1 MPEFV
6 ATLKTPRLPAPPS
19 SPIPGQLYYDTGLS
33 QLRWWDG
40 SSWQTATGGAGGADL
55 VYNGEY
61 PANTP
66 YTDGD
71 IVIQDGVPYLC
82 VQPTSSAPVPWEVTG
97 AGLTG
102 PQGPIGPQGVKG
114 DTGDVGPQGPQGIQ
128 GIQGVKGDTGSQGVK
143 GDTGNTGN
151 TGPAGTVGPFR
162 TGHSWAVAGVLTAG
176 QSVPAIFVP
185 KVAAQ
190 TATLVSVRAMLASG
204 TSIGVQVQR
213 NGSNLGSLITVTPT
227 AGSTAFSQA
236 FADLDTLKI
245 VLSAPVA
252 SPTDLSFTAI
262 FEHQA

>member
-6 ATLKTPRLPAPPS
+6 GSLSTPRLPAPPS

-33 QLRWWDG
+33 QLRWWNG
-40 SSWQTATGGAGGADL
+40 SSWQAASGGAGGADL
-55 VYNGEY
+55 VYNGDY

-71 IVIQDGVPYLC
+71 IVVQNGIPYLC
-82 VQPTSSAPVPWEVTG
+82 VQPTSAAPVPWAITG

-102 PQGPIGPQGVKG
+102 PQGPQGIQGPKG
-114 DTGDVGPQGPQGIQ
+114 DQGIQ
-128 GIQGVKGDTGSQGVK
+128 GIQGP
-143 GDTGNTGN
+143 TGNTGN

-176 QSVPAIFVP
+176 QSVPPIFIP

-227 AGSTAFSQA
+227 AASTTFSQA
-236 FADLDTLKI
+236 FADLDRLGI

-252 SPTDLSFTAI
+252 SPSDLSFTAI

>member
-1 MPEFV
+1 
-6 ATLKTPRLPAPPS
+6 
-19 SPIPGQLYYDTGLS
+19 
-33 QLRWWDG
+33 
-40 SSWQTATGGAGGADL
+40 
-55 VYNGEY
+55 VYNGDY

-71 IVIQDGVPYLC
+71 IVVQNGIPYLC
-82 VQPTSSAPVPWEVTG
+82 VQPTSSAPVPWAITG

-102 PQGPIGPQGVKG
+102 PQGPQGIQGPKG
-114 DTGDVGPQGPQGIQ
+114 DQGIQ
-128 GIQGVKGDTGSQGVK
+128 GIQGP
-143 GDTGNTGN
+143 TGN

-176 QSVPAIFVP
+176 QSVPPIFVP

-213 NGSNLGSLITVTPT
+213 NGSNLGSLITVTST
-227 AGSTAFSQA
+227 AASTAFSQA

-252 SPTDLSFTAI
+252 SPSDLSFTAI